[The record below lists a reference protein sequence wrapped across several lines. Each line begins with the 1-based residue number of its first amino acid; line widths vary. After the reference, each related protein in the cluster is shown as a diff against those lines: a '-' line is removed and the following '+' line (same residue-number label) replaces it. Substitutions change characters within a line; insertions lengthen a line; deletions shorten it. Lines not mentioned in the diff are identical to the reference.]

1 MNEFAPYP
9 SPEAR
14 TAEAAAL
21 AARVG
26 GELVEYGAS
35 VEGRPLVAVRVP
47 STLSDRPRILC
58 GANIHGVEFIAG
70 RVALGL
76 LRALADGDPRP
87 RALRERA
94 ELWVIPSINPDGYA
108 RTWAAGGRGRV
119 ADLRGNARGVDLNR
133 NFPRPGGAAKS
144 WLPGAGS
151 DRPGAATYRG
161 PHPLSEP
168 ETAALDRLFEA
179 QRFVAAANLH
189 SFMGTLI
196 PARVTTRPAYSTYRA
211 LCRTFAAA
219 QPRRRYTHLASRSF
233 DTFTGEQEDH
243 QHHVHG
249 TWAVCV
255 ETFTI
260 GASYRQHLRA
270 PSVFWRFNPRDPA
283 PWVDN
288 DVAGLCAYFDAAL
301 ELDRPESRV
310 R

>member
-1 MNEFAPYP
+1 MNQLAPYP

-14 TAEAAAL
+14 AVETADL

-47 STLSDRPRILC
+47 STLSDPPRLLC
-58 GANIHGVEFIAG
+58 AANIHGVEFIAG

-76 LRALADGDPRP
+76 LSALQAGDPRALGL
-87 RALRERA
+87 RARA
-94 ELWVIPSINPDGYA
+94 ELWVIPSLNPDGYA
-108 RTWAAGGRGRV
+108 RTFAAAGHGVLPAFRC
-119 ADLRGNARGVDLNR
+119 NARGVDLNR
-133 NFPRPGGAAKS
+133 NFPRPGGAGPS

-151 DRPGAATYRG
+151 SVPGHATYRG
-161 PHPLSEP
+161 AHPLSEP
-168 ETAALDRLFEA
+168 ETAALDRLFVA
-179 QRFVAAANLH
+179 QRFVASANLH

-196 PARVTTRPAYSTYRA
+196 PARVTERPAYRTYKR
-211 LCRTFAAA
+211 LCRAFAAA
-219 QPRRRYTHLASRSF
+219 QPRHRYRRLASRIF

-243 QHHVHG
+243 QHHAHR

-255 ETFTI
+255 EVFTI
-260 GASYRQHLRA
+260 FASLRQHWRA

-288 DVAGLCAYFDAAL
+288 DVSGLLGYYAAAL
-301 ELDRPESRV
+301 DSSTLSR
-310 R
+310 